1 MIHKEEIPDSM
12 LFAGI
17 HPEEKESI
25 LKCLSA
31 VEKKYEDPIDKR
43 YLRLEVLDRIETLQ
57 EEIED
62 MKNIIKEDL
71 LSKER
76 SDDDVK
82 RVNEKVK
89 ELEQRIVDI
98 IENS

>member
-1 MIHKEEIPDSM
+1 M
-12 LFAGI
+12 
-17 HPEEKESI
+17 
-25 LKCLSA
+25 
-31 VEKKYEDPIDKR
+31 PIDKR

>member
-1 MIHKEEIPDSM
+1 
-12 LFAGI
+12 
-17 HPEEKESI
+17 
-25 LKCLSA
+25 
-31 VEKKYEDPIDKR
+31 
-43 YLRLEVLDRIETLQ
+43 
-57 EEIED
+57 

-89 ELEQRIVDI
+89 GLEQKIVDI

>member
-1 MIHKEEIPDSM
+1 
-12 LFAGI
+12 
-17 HPEEKESI
+17 
-25 LKCLSA
+25 
-31 VEKKYEDPIDKR
+31 
-43 YLRLEVLDRIETLQ
+43 
-57 EEIED
+57 

>member
-1 MIHKEEIPDSM
+1 
-12 LFAGI
+12 
-17 HPEEKESI
+17 
-25 LKCLSA
+25 
-31 VEKKYEDPIDKR
+31 
-43 YLRLEVLDRIETLQ
+43 
-57 EEIED
+57 

-82 RVNEKVK
+82 RVKEKVK

>member
-1 MIHKEEIPDSM
+1 M
-12 LFAGI
+12 
-17 HPEEKESI
+17 EKNT
-25 LKCLSA
+25 LDDNFT

>member
-1 MIHKEEIPDSM
+1 
-12 LFAGI
+12 
-17 HPEEKESI
+17 
-25 LKCLSA
+25 
-31 VEKKYEDPIDKR
+31 
-43 YLRLEVLDRIETLQ
+43 
-57 EEIED
+57 

-82 RVNEKVK
+82 RVNEMVK

>member
-1 MIHKEEIPDSM
+1 MGYELSEKAKEIIS
-12 LFAGI
+12 
-17 HPEEKESI
+17 
-25 LKCLSA
+25 
-31 VEKKYEDPIDKR
+31 KR
-43 YLRLEVLDRIETLQ
+43 IGVPY

>member
-1 MIHKEEIPDSM
+1 
-12 LFAGI
+12 
-17 HPEEKESI
+17 
-25 LKCLSA
+25 
-31 VEKKYEDPIDKR
+31 
-43 YLRLEVLDRIETLQ
+43 
-57 EEIED
+57 
-62 MKNIIKEDL
+62 MKNILKEDL

-89 ELEQRIVDI
+89 ELEQKIVDI

>member
-1 MIHKEEIPDSM
+1 M
-12 LFAGI
+12 
-17 HPEEKESI
+17 EKYT
-25 LKCLSA
+25 LDDNFT

-62 MKNIIKEDL
+62 MKNIIKEGL

>member
-1 MIHKEEIPDSM
+1 MKQ
-12 LFAGI
+12 
-17 HPEEKESI
+17 K
-25 LKCLSA
+25 
-31 VEKKYEDPIDKR
+31 
-43 YLRLEVLDRIETLQ
+43 

>member
-1 MIHKEEIPDSM
+1 
-12 LFAGI
+12 
-17 HPEEKESI
+17 
-25 LKCLSA
+25 
-31 VEKKYEDPIDKR
+31 
-43 YLRLEVLDRIETLQ
+43 
-57 EEIED
+57 

-89 ELEQRIVDI
+89 ELEQKIVDI

>member
-1 MIHKEEIPDSM
+1 MEN
-12 LFAGI
+12 
-17 HPEEKESI
+17 
-25 LKCLSA
+25 
-31 VEKKYEDPIDKR
+31 V
-43 YLRLEVLDRIETLQ
+43 
-57 EEIED
+57 ED

>member
-1 MIHKEEIPDSM
+1 MKNKIVDTTQIPVTIP
-12 LFAGI
+12 GYG
-17 HPEEKESI
+17 EKYT
-25 LKCLSA
+25 LDDNFT

-62 MKNIIKEDL
+62 MKNIIKKTFYQK
-71 LSKER
+71 KEA
-76 SDDDVK
+76 DDDVK
-82 RVNEKVK
+82 RSYEKVK

>member
-1 MIHKEEIPDSM
+1 MKN
-12 LFAGI
+12 
-17 HPEEKESI
+17 
-25 LKCLSA
+25 
-31 VEKKYEDPIDKR
+31 V
-43 YLRLEVLDRIETLQ
+43 
-57 EEIED
+57 ED

-89 ELEQRIVDI
+89 ELEQKIVDI

>member
-1 MIHKEEIPDSM
+1 MNIRN
-12 LFAGI
+12 L
-17 HPEEKESI
+17 
-25 LKCLSA
+25 
-31 VEKKYEDPIDKR
+31 VDKR

>member
-1 MIHKEEIPDSM
+1 MKN
-12 LFAGI
+12 
-17 HPEEKESI
+17 
-25 LKCLSA
+25 
-31 VEKKYEDPIDKR
+31 V
-43 YLRLEVLDRIETLQ
+43 
-57 EEIED
+57 ED